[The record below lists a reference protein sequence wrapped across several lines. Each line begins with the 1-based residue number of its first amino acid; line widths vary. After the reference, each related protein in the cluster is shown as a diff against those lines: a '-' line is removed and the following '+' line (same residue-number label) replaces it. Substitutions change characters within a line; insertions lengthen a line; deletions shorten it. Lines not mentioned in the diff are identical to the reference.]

1 VVLRCA
7 VLSCALAL
15 CAGAS
20 ADAAPPLL
28 HDDFRGADGLI
39 TNERVIDDEDSPAP
53 VSPTWIVTSGSLLR
67 RGGWGWT
74 GVPDASSPDV
84 CSCRTTGS
92 AVFRMISRRA
102 DLRDVSVAVRV
113 RTRRLIRTPRTP
125 ARATDGLHLM
135 LRYRSEAETYYVSVQ
150 RRDGHATIKRKSPGG
165 SSNGGTYV
173 TLADET
179 VGAIPAGRA
188 QAVRATAV
196 NVAGGVALGLWVDG
210 RRVLA
215 VVDRGQG
222 PGTPLRAPGRIGLRA
237 DNDDALFDDV
247 VVRPARR

>member
-7 VLSCALAL
+7 VLGCLLAL
-15 CAGAS
+15 LGAGG
-20 ADAAPPLL
+20 ADAAPLL

-39 TNERVIDDEDSPAP
+39 TNERVINDEDSPAP
-53 VSPTWIVTSGSLLR
+53 VSSTWIVTSGSLFR

-84 CSCRTTGS
+84 CSCQTTGS

-102 DLRDVSVAVRV
+102 DLGDVSVALRL
-113 RTRRLIRTPRTP
+113 RTRRLTRTARTP
-125 ARATDGLHLM
+125 ARATDGVHLM
-135 LRYRSEAETYYVSVQ
+135 LRYRSAEETYYVSVR

-173 TLADET
+173 TLADTT
-179 VGAIPAGRA
+179 VGPVRAGRV
-188 QAVRATAV
+188 QAIRASAT
-196 NVAGGVALGLWVDG
+196 NVAGGVALALWIDG

-215 VVDRGQG
+215 VTDRGQG
-222 PGTPLRAPGRIGLRA
+222 PGAPLRAPGRIGLRA
-237 DNDDALFDDV
+237 DNADVLFDDL